1 MQSQTFKKNWQA
13 TYGKMH
19 LRLRPTN
26 QFCKSSMRQTEANAF
41 AASLKIFMHLE
52 VILNLNHEH
61 TWTFNDWGTED

>member
-1 MQSQTFKKNWQA
+1 
-13 TYGKMH
+13 MH